1 MHIDWTG
8 LLFVLLP
15 TTLAVVMGW
24 MATAAGPGMNADS
37 VNYLNMAINVQ
48 AGRGFMADFVD
59 TYSELPYGPVTFWPP
74 GYSLLIVGPMEVGL
88 NAMTAVRWVSLL
100 ALGGLIAATF
110 VLGRRLG
117 GRLCGLLAAMAVA
130 SLMPVMRLGTFA
142 LSEAPFALFSMLALI
157 TAIHYVQAKEQYEKR
172 WLLLCALCIALA
184 ILTRY
189 VGVIWLVGLGAIVIW
204 KEISKEL
211 RQTTNWLRMLI
222 TIALAEIIAVA
233 PVMPWLIRNWL
244 LTGFVTGMD
253 REHKYHADL
262 AGNIRFLV
270 NTLATDLLPPMHW
283 GLRGLLM
290 ELPTVALILVGLGVL
305 VGGVMGIRWIW
316 HRGVLG
322 ALFKTRHPDW
332 LRWLCTP
339 QALTFQFIAL
349 YLSGML
355 FLSTTIEF
363 PPYDWPRTAA
373 VIYPCLL
380 AFMVSLVH
388 AGWQWLFRRR
398 ILHHFASWQSPLL
411 VLMAA
416 FCLVPYAVQT
426 HGFVEAAAQ
435 GQEFTTA
442 AWRDNQALR
451 AISTMADTQ
460 SIIYSDRAP
469 AAYLYLQRPVRYLP
483 QQSGIAEFYQFLE
496 RKAAHPGQAEYVLTF
511 KGELGSNDP
520 YRSSRISYT
529 EMLDLMAER
538 SDIALLADFPDGA
551 IFRIGSNIE

>member
-130 SLMPVMRLGTFA
+130 SLMPVLRLGTFA

-189 VGVIWLVGLGAIVIW
+189 VGVIWLVGLGAIVMW
-204 KEISKEL
+204 KEL
-211 RQTTNWLRMLI
+211 RRTVHWLRMLI
-222 TIALAEIIAVA
+222 SIALAEIVAVA
-233 PVMPWLIRNWL
+233 PVTPWLIRNWL

-270 NTLATDLLPPMHW
+270 NTLATDLLPPMHL

-290 ELPTVALILVGLGVL
+290 ELPTAGLILMGLGVL
-305 VGGVMGIRWIW
+305 VGAAIGVRWIW
-316 HRGVLG
+316 HRGVVG

-380 AFMVSLVH
+380 ALLVSLGH
-388 AGWQWLFRRR
+388 AGWQWLFGRR
-398 ILHHFASWQSPLL
+398 ILHNFSSLQSPLL
-411 VLMAA
+411 VLMVA
-416 FCLVPYAVQT
+416 FCLVPYALQT
-426 HGFVEAAAQ
+426 RGFIQAAAR

-451 AISTMADTQ
+451 AIRAMAETQ

-496 RKAAHPGQAEYVLTF
+496 RKAAHPGQIEYVLTF